1 MNIVFFFLSVVTEN
15 MNNTN
20 EINILTNQAWS
31 THPENPSTH
40 SGEIWSSRLQETA
53 SKREG

>member
-1 MNIVFFFLSVVTEN
+1 MNIVFFLSVVTEN